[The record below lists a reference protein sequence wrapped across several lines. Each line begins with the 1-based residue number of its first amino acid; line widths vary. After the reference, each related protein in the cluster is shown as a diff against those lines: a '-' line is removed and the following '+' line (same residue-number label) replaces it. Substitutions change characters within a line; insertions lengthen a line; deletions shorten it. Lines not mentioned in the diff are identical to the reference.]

1 MSMEPRIQELV
12 TLKTIA
18 ETLNQSNE
26 LSPMLDTVL
35 EKLLDLTGL
44 SAGWIFLTDGPPDYV
59 CVADH
64 RLPPGLLHDNKRPM
78 SCGSCWC
85 MDRYWDGR
93 LKNAVNILNC
103 KRLEEAVEHRWGDTR
118 GITHHATVP
127 LRSGDRRI
135 GILNVAAPGKQ
146 HFKEEELALLQAVA
160 FQIGSAV
167 ERMRLYADEQRRA
180 NLFARVG
187 EFSRLLGTN
196 MGTSMEQ
203 ADLAERV
210 VELIGENFDWPFV
223 ALLES
228 VGSDFQPRAVY
239 SAGETSTPYSP
250 VPHSSAHWLEKAVS
264 ERRVV
269 PADASEA
276 SALTGGDFR
285 LEEAGAILASASA
298 APIPFSGASN
308 SILVIGSEKAGE
320 RSRVDCEVLEALAEH
335 VAVAFESARID
346 EYNRELARWEER
358 NRLARDLH
366 DSVSQMLFS
375 LSMTAKGTEAL
386 LKGTDVDSAL
396 TAVRDMQSL
405 SQSALKE
412 MRSLIMQLR
421 PVGLEAGLVTSLK
434 AYGEKLGLRVL
445 PKMDGIRELPR
456 AVEEALWRIGQEALN
471 NVVKHSGTGEAA
483 VSLQLSDTAAVM
495 RISDNG
501 RGLVEHTAARRP
513 SSIGLSTMRE
523 RTEKLGGKF
532 TLTSTFGNGTVVEV
546 LIPLQLPSSR

>member
-44 SAGWIFLTDGPPDYV
+44 SAGWIFLTDGPPEYV

-103 KRLEEAVEHRWGDTR
+103 KRLEDAVEYRWGDTR

-127 LRSGDRRI
+127 LRSGERRI
-135 GILNVAAPGKQ
+135 GLLNVAAPGKE

-180 NLFARVG
+180 TLFARLG
-187 EFSRLLGTN
+187 EFSRMLGTN
-196 MGTSMEQ
+196 AGTNSEQ
-203 ADLAERV
+203 AQLAERV
-210 VELIGENFDWPFV
+210 VKLLGDHFDWPFV

-228 VGSDFQPRAVY
+228 AGGDFQLRAVY
-239 SAGETSTPYSP
+239 SAGETSTPYSL
-250 VPHSSAHWLEKAVS
+250 VPASSAQWLEKATG

-269 PADASEA
+269 SANLSEA
-276 SALTGGDFR
+276 SALTVSGLR
-285 LEEAGAILASASA
+285 LQESDRMLASAAA
-298 APIPFSGASN
+298 APVPLSGAFN
-308 SILVIGSEKAGE
+308 TILVIGSMKAGE
-320 RSRVDCEVLEALAEH
+320 LSRVDGEVLEALAEH
-335 VAVAFESARID
+335 VAVAFESARIE

-386 LKGTDVDSAL
+386 LKGTDVGSAL

-434 AYGEKLGLRVL
+434 AYGEKLGLRVT

-471 NVVKHSGTGEAA
+471 NVCKHAGIGEAE
-483 VSLQLSDTAAVM
+483 VSLELSDATALLRV
-495 RISDNG
+495 SDNG
-501 RGLVEHTAARRP
+501 KGMALQADAQTAL
-513 SSIGLSTMRE
+513 SIGLNTMRE